1 MQNLEDEQIARLPI
15 SSNAEIL
22 SGEAVFSG
30 TRVPVAALLHNIE
43 AGLTWDAF
51 IDTFPMVTRE
61 QAIKV
66 LGVVKP

>member
-30 TRVPVAALLHNIE
+30 TRVPVAALLNNIE